1 MKIKY
6 KNATGAAR
14 KEMVRVIEGATG
26 QKARYLG
33 MPTAAYQIDFL
44 TVERDGTL
52 AASGIYVTE
61 REVLDK
67 VLQALD
73 GAGFEREKPA
83 YDDSARLG
91 GMYQRNEQT
100 GQLVKLVSDDQC
112 ALTVYLPRDSVNVGN
127 LEKLLEQKGALIRKA
142 LGIVSTVYGWSED
155 EVWFPWWHTTPT
167 PEETQAY
174 IDFICAICKVS
185 KERTRINK
193 TAERGSENEKYAF
206 RCFLLRLGF
215 VGKEYSADRKILLRN
230 LTGDAAFK
238 KGGDR

>member
-14 KEMVRVIEGATG
+14 KEMVRVIESATG

-33 MPTAAYQIDFL
+33 MPTAAYQIAFL

-67 VLQALD
+67 ILQALK
-73 GAGFEREKPA
+73 AVGFEQEKPE
-83 YDDSARLG
+83 YDEFARLG
-91 GMYQRNEQT
+91 GMYQRNEQA

-112 ALTVYLPRDSVNVGN
+112 ALSVYLPRDSVNVGN
-127 LEKLLEQKGALIRKA
+127 LVKLLEQKGALIRKA
-142 LGIVSTVYGWSED
+142 LGIVSTVFGWSED
-155 EVWFPWWHTTPT
+155 EVWFPWWYTMPT

-174 IDFICAICKVS
+174 IDFICALCKMS
-185 KERTRINK
+185 KARTRINK
-193 TAERGSENEKYAF
+193 TAERESENEKYAF

-215 VGKEYSADRKILLRN
+215 VGPECKEDRKILLRN

>member
-6 KNATGAAR
+6 INATGAAR
-14 KEMVRVIEGATG
+14 KEMVRVIEGVTG

-44 TVERDGTL
+44 TVEKDGTL

-67 VLQALD
+67 VLQALKD
-73 GAGFEREKPA
+73 AGFEWEKPA

-112 ALTVYLPRDSVNVGN
+112 ALSVHLPRDKANVQN
-127 LEKLLEQKGALIRKA
+127 LIRLLRQKEALIRKA
-142 LGIVSTVYGWSED
+142 LGTVTASFGMNED
-155 EVWFPWWHTTPT
+155 EIWFPWWHTMPT

-174 IDFICAICKVS
+174 IDFI
-185 KERTRINK
+185 
-193 TAERGSENEKYAF
+193 
-206 RCFLLRLGF
+206 
-215 VGKEYSADRKILLRN
+215 
-230 LTGDAAFK
+230 
-238 KGGDR
+238 